1 MSAEKDYSNAEDITD
16 VGEADIDEDDFD
28 ENDIDEDDFDENDI
42 DEDEKEAEVDV
53 VQETCYEYKQRRYEE
68 RLAEKKE

>member
-1 MSAEKDYSNAEDITD
+1 MSAEKDYSDMEDITD
-16 VGEADIDEDDFD
+16 VEEVDIDEDDFD
-28 ENDIDEDDFDENDI
+28 GNDI
-42 DEDEKEAEVDV
+42 DEDEKDAEVDV